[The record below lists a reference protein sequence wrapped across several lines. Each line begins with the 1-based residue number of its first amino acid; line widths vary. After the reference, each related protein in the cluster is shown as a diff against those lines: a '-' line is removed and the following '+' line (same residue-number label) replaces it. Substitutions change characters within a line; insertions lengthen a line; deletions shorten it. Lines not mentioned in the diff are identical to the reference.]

1 MSERPAALIS
11 LYWYQAAKL
20 ESCIS
25 WRNESNTGVVMRRR
39 RRSVLCWCYQRS
51 HIDPREF
58 FGGLTKDYAV
68 LPEDYAQALA
78 DEIQDQRQ
86 RHSPNEPE
94 FLIATFGRVEC
105 QLPADWHR
113 PLVEKLLAAGIW
125 VEDFAITT
133 LDHPH
138 LTGPGRNGDGTRSF

>member
-1 MSERPAALIS
+1 M
-11 LYWYQAAKL
+11 
-20 ESCIS
+20 
-25 WRNESNTGVVMRRR
+25 
-39 RRSVLCWCYQRS
+39 LCWCYQRS